1 MTKDDVTPY
10 DLACFMALQ
19 GVIALGKAKYSAELA
34 QDAICCVDAL
44 FEQLAEQPQSGQY
57 KGAKGPWKKG
67 N

>member
-19 GVIALGKAKYSAELA
+19 GVIALGKAECAAGLAE
-34 QDAICCVDAL
+34 DAIRSVDAL

-57 KGAKGPWKKG
+57 KGAKGPWKAK
-67 N
+67 

>member
-19 GVIALGKAKYSAELA
+19 GVLALGKAESSVELA

-44 FEQLAEQPQSGQY
+44 FEELAKKQQSGQWA
-57 KGAKGPWKKG
+57 GEQGPWKSK
-67 N
+67 